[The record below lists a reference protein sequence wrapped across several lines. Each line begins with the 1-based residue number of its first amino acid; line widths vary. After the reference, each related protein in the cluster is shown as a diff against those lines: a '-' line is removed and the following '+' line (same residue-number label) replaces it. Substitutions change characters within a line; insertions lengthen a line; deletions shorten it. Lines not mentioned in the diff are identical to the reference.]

1 MEAQPP
7 TGDLR
12 SQLLGNTQSDGAV
25 FKTVLFY
32 SVLIL
37 LLPIGSFFTTKSII
51 FEIILGQV
59 SFTIITNILY
69 WFKYLD
75 KSQESTIGSNIVS
88 AVVAVIVLHLALGLF
103 IYKVRTEQLLLPQ
116 SWQSMFS
123 IPGLLWQRQEGNQ
136 VGLRESQSG
145 DINYLS

>member
-1 MEAQPP
+1 MEAPT

-37 LLPIGSFFTTKSII
+37 LLPIGCFFTTKSII
-51 FEIILGQV
+51 FETILG
-59 SFTIITNILY
+59 
-69 WFKYLD
+69 
-75 KSQESTIGSNIVS
+75 QESTIGTNIVS

-103 IYKVRTEQLLLPQ
+103 IYKVRTTNTSLELTKLCITGVLR
-116 SWQSMFS
+116 
-123 IPGLLWQRQEGNQ
+123 QRQEGNK
-136 VGLRESQSG
+136 VGLKGFRG
-145 DINYLS
+145 LDIRIVIPSSDLLLLLLLIKVLL

>member
-1 MEAQPP
+1 MEAPT

-37 LLPIGSFFTTKSII
+37 LLPIGCFFTTKSII
-51 FEIILGQV
+51 FETILG
-59 SFTIITNILY
+59 
-69 WFKYLD
+69 
-75 KSQESTIGSNIVS
+75 QESTIGTNIVS

-103 IYKVRTEQLLLPQ
+103 IYKVRTTNNSLELTKHCITGVLR
-116 SWQSMFS
+116 
-123 IPGLLWQRQEGNQ
+123 QRQEGNK
-136 VGLRESQSG
+136 VGLKGSSEYQ
-145 DINYLS
+145 NCHPVK